1 MPNAN
6 RDKGLQFER
15 DVAAYFRAH
24 GIDAAERSVSTG
36 WATANRSLADSGDI
50 KGIPGITVQCKYL
63 AKPLVSKALDDAMAE
78 TNKQCIVA
86 SNIIPL
92 LIEKRHGVANVRH
105 SYAWLP
111 MCLLVA
117 ITCESEYTG
126 FSRAPVR
133 TELRYI
139 IEYLVI
145 FSKGYSD
152 GRPSNSSQR

>member
-15 DVAAYFRAH
+15 NVAAYFRAH
-24 GIDAAERSVSTG
+24 GIATAERSVSTG
-36 WATANRSLADSGDI
+36 WATVNRSLADIGDI

-63 AKPLVSKALDDAMAE
+63 AKPLADKTLRDAIAE
-78 TNKQCIVA
+78 TTKQCSAAGSV
-86 SNIIPL
+86 IPL
-92 LIEKRHGVANVRH
+92 LVEKRHGVADVGC

-111 MCLLVA
+111 MDLLVTIA
-117 ITCESEYTG
+117 CDPEYTG

-133 TELRYI
+133 TELRAI

-145 FSKGYSD
+145 FSKGYAR
-152 GRPSNSSQR
+152 GQPSNNSQR

>member
-15 DVAAYFRAH
+15 DIAAYFRAH
-24 GIDAAERSVSTG
+24 GIATAERKVSAG
-36 WATANRSLADSGDI
+36 WRNAKRSHADSGDI
-50 KGIPGITVQCKYL
+50 KDIPGITVQCKYL
-63 AKPLVSKALDDAMAE
+63 AKPLVGKALDDAMDE
-78 TNKQCIVA
+78 TNEQCIA
-86 SNIIPL
+86 AGNAIPL
-92 LIEKRHGVANVRH
+92 LVEKRHGVADVGY

-111 MCLLVA
+111 CWAHITIMTGDSFCLS
-117 ITCESEYTG
+117 C
-126 FSRAPVR
+126 APIR
-133 TELRYI
+133 TELRHT

>member
-24 GIDAAERSVSTG
+24 GIDTAERSVSTG
-36 WATANRSLADSGDI
+36 WSTANRSLADSGDI

-63 AKPLVSKALDDAMAE
+63 AKPLVDKALCDAMSE
-78 TNKQCIVA
+78 TAMQCIAANNV
-86 SNIIPL
+86 IPL
-92 LIEKRHGVANVRH
+92 LVEKRHGVADVGY

-111 MCLLVA
+111 MQTLVFLTANA
-117 ITCESEYTG
+117 IWCPSLDY
-126 FSRAPVR
+126 AR
-133 TELRYI
+133 TELRHI

-152 GRPSNSSQR
+152 GRPSDSSQR

>member
-24 GIDAAERSVSTG
+24 GIATAERSVSTG
-36 WATANRSLADSGDI
+36 WATANRSLADIGDI

-63 AKPLVSKALDDAMAE
+63 AKPLVGKALVDAMNE
-78 TNKQCIVA
+78 TSDQCNAAANVIH
-86 SNIIPL
+86 L
-92 LIEKRHGVANVRH
+92 LIEKRHGVANVGC

-111 MCLLVA
+111 GSAYVLIV
-117 ITCESEYTG
+117 TG
-126 FSRAPVR
+126 TDSLANHYPVR
-133 TELRYI
+133 MELRYI

-145 FSKGYSD
+145 FSKGYSN
-152 GRPSNSSQR
+152 GQPSNSNQR